1 MTKRLE
7 SKFRICKK
15 LNRNYNNIWGLPKGE
30 SLRSVKNEKRKKKKS
45 SLYGKLLGV
54 KQSFKFFYCNLQEK
68 SFKRILKQSVESPL
82 TTLDRFVS
90 FLESRLDV
98 VLFRSCFVSSM
109 FESRQLISHGN
120 VKVNGKVVR
129 NPGSNLIQLD
139 IIEIDVNL
147 FQNESRI
154 QNISN
159 DLRKNFSSRSLP
171 SYLEVDYKT
180 LTIVFLWDPN
190 YKSTYYPIN
199 ANYSIIQRFYK

>member
-120 VKVNGKVVR
+120 VRVNGKVVR

-199 ANYSIIQRFYK
+199 ANYSIIQRFYR

>member
-199 ANYSIIQRFYK
+199 ANYSIIQRFYR

>member
-1 MTKRLE
+1 MTKRSE

>member
-1 MTKRLE
+1 MTKRSE

-120 VKVNGKVVR
+120 VRVNGKVVR

-199 ANYSIIQRFYK
+199 ANYSIIQRFYR

>member
-1 MTKRLE
+1 MTKRSE

-120 VKVNGKVVR
+120 VRVNGKVVR

>member
-120 VKVNGKVVR
+120 VRVNGKVVR

>member
-1 MTKRLE
+1 MTKRSE

-199 ANYSIIQRFYK
+199 ANYSIIQRFYR

>member
-1 MTKRLE
+1 
-7 SKFRICKK
+7 
-15 LNRNYNNIWGLPKGE
+15 
-30 SLRSVKNEKRKKKKS
+30 
-45 SLYGKLLGV
+45 
-54 KQSFKFFYCNLQEK
+54 
-68 SFKRILKQSVESPL
+68 
-82 TTLDRFVS
+82 
-90 FLESRLDV
+90 
-98 VLFRSCFVSSM
+98 M

-120 VKVNGKVVR
+120 VRVNGKVVR